1 MVLEKTKIALCNELL
16 FDKNLLDF
24 DLKESIG
31 YFESAPVYSLIYD
44 KQIEMAYLTTG
55 STSYVFKIFEVTTAQ
70 LNKLKNYFNC
80 LNSDDSIPSSK
91 LKNIKTSFGE
101 VVKFITTKDEL
112 KNKNIQGSLIQTSVF
127 TDACTLMVNH

>member
-16 FDKNLLDF
+16 LDNNKIEF
-24 DLKESIG
+24 GLSEKIG
-31 YFESAPVYSLIYD
+31 YYESPPIYNLIYD

-55 STSYVFKIFEVTTAQ
+55 TMSYLFQIFEVTTVQ

-91 LKNIKTSFGE
+91 LKETNTPFGE
-101 VVKFITTKDEL
+101 IIMFVTTKDEL
-112 KNKNIQGSLIQTSVF
+112 KTKNIQGRLIKSSVF
-127 TDACTLMVNH
+127 TDEVLLMAF